1 MNENETQPVVSLA
14 APEGSVVARAT
25 AALASGSEPVL
36 GSKPT
41 PPDPVKKAEEEK
53 DETFLV
59 ARTQVEMASAQ
70 DKLIKWAE
78 HHLAKKKVDLADAE
92 KNLAQAKKCKWKT
105 EPFKRLV
112 EVATKKVVYYEKI
125 KAALDEGYAIIPDLG
140 VDLFAIRTTRKGAK
154 RNDTSNK
161 WDRPKD
167 QQTNSPPLEEGRYV
181 TPEGVHASKT
191 IVLKHEPGKSPEYQT
206 QKWAAGHDEE
216 LDFPFKTVD
225 KSLREKIFDEIG
237 VLPKYRQQPDPV
249 VVGRIVY
256 KEGYHIR
263 RMNFLITWFID
274 TEDL

>member
-25 AALASGSEPVL
+25 AALASGSEPVP

-41 PPDPVKKAEEEK
+41 PPDPVKLAEEER

-78 HHLAKKKVDLADAE
+78 HHLAKKKVELADAE
-92 KNLAQAKKCKWKT
+92 LNLAQAKKSKWKT
-105 EPFKRLV
+105 EPFRRLV
-112 EVATKKVVYYEKI
+112 EVANKKVVYYEKI

-140 VDLFAIRTTRKGAK
+140 VDLFAIRTTRKSAK
-154 RNDTSNK
+154 RNDTTQS
-161 WDRPKD
+161 WGRPSD

-181 TPEGVHASKT
+181 TPEGVVASKS
-191 IVLKHEPGKSPEYQT
+191 IVLKHEPGKNPEYGT
-206 QKWAAGHDEE
+206 KRWIAGHDEV
-216 LDFPFKTVD
+216 LDFPFKTA
-225 KSLREKIFDEIG
+225 R
-237 VLPKYRQQPDPV
+237 
-249 VVGRIVY
+249 RIVY